1 MSKFISL
8 NKVSKIYFKKSKIK
22 ALNNIN
28 LNLSLG
34 KIYSL
39 IGPSG
44 SGKSTLLNML
54 SLIDKPSTGTIKIEN
69 KLINYDNQDKN
80 DLYRSSSIGIIY
92 QNYNLLNDFTAL
104 ENVSLAS
111 LALKDNLKLSENNA
125 RKTLIK
131 LGLSKR
137 LNHYSSELSGGENQ
151 RVAIARAIINKPK
164 IILADEPTG
173 NLDLKTAKS
182 VFSTLLSL
190 KKSNRLIIFA
200 THNRV
205 FADMS
210 DCKIEMID
218 GSIKSIHGKLQQ
230 I

>member
-39 IGPSG
+39 VGPSG

-54 SLIDKPSTGTIKIEN
+54 SLIDKPSSGTIKIEN

-190 KKSNRLIIFA
+190 KRSNRLIIFA

>member
-8 NKVSKIYFKKSKIK
+8 NKVSKIYFKKNKIK

-54 SLIDKPSTGTIKIEN
+54 SLIDKPSIGTIKIEN

-80 DLYRSSSIGIIY
+80 DLYRSSTIGIIY

>member
-1 MSKFISL
+1 MSNFISL
-8 NKVSKIYFKKSKIK
+8 NKVSKNYFKKSKIK

-54 SLIDKPSTGTIKIEN
+54 SLIDKPSNGSIKIEN
-69 KLINYDNQDKN
+69 KLVNYDNPDKN

-125 RKTLIK
+125 RKTLIN

-137 LNHYSSELSGGENQ
+137 LNHFPTELSGGENQ
-151 RVAIARAIINKPK
+151 RVAIARAIVNKPK

-173 NLDLKTAKS
+173 NLDLKNAKS
-182 VFSTLLSL
+182 VFKTLLSL
-190 KKSNRLIIFA
+190 KRDNRLIIFA

-218 GSIKSIHGKLQQ
+218 GSIKSIHGKL
-230 I
+230 

>member
-8 NKVSKIYFKKSKIK
+8 NKVSKIYFKKNKIK

-54 SLIDKPSTGTIKIEN
+54 SLIDKPSIGTIKIEN

-190 KKSNRLIIFA
+190 KRSNRLIIFA

-218 GSIKSIHGKLQQ
+218 GSIKSIHGKL
-230 I
+230 

>member
-1 MSKFISL
+1 MSNFISL
-8 NKVSKIYFKKSKIK
+8 NKVSKNYFKKSKIK

-28 LNLSLG
+28 LSLSLG

-54 SLIDKPSTGTIKIEN
+54 SLIDKPSNGSIKIEN
-69 KLINYDNQDKN
+69 KLVNYDNPDKN

-125 RKTLIK
+125 RKTLIN

-137 LNHYSSELSGGENQ
+137 LNHFPTELSGGENQ
-151 RVAIARAIINKPK
+151 RVAIARAIVNKPK

-173 NLDLKTAKS
+173 NLDLKNAKS
-182 VFSTLLSL
+182 VFKTLLSL
-190 KKSNRLIIFA
+190 KRDNRLIIFA

-218 GSIKSIHGKLQQ
+218 GSIKSINGKL
-230 I
+230 